1 MKPKSRYYLLLILAL
16 TCLACA
22 DHKAAGPTGPLQTH
36 PGTDRPESKIPAP
49 DLSFLSDT
57 RKIIVT
63 KAMESIGT
71 PYHWGGHT
79 PDPGFDCSGLV
90 FYTHQIA
97 GIQVPRTAAS
107 LFSHGRKILRHQL
120 VPGDLVFFAAPKKKA
135 SIHVGIYT
143 GGSWFIHAPGQG
155 RQVTGSRLSNPYFQ
169 KNYAGARSWQ

>member
-1 MKPKSRYYLLLILAL
+1 MKPESRYCLLLILAL

-22 DHKAAGPTGPLQTH
+22 DHKPAGPGGSLQPH
-36 PGTDRPESKIPAP
+36 PETDPPESKIPAP

-79 PDPGFDCSGLV
+79 PEPGFDCSGLV
-90 FYTHQIA
+90 FFTHQIA

-107 LFSHGRKILRHQL
+107 QFSQGRKILKHQL
-120 VPGDLVFFAAPKKKA
+120 VPGDLVFFVAPDKKT

-155 RQVTGSRLSNPYFQ
+155 RQVSGSRLSNPYFE
-169 KNYAGARSWQ
+169 KNFAGARSWL

>member
-1 MKPKSRYYLLLILAL
+1 MKSESRYCLLLILAL

-22 DHKAAGPTGPLQTH
+22 DHKPAGPAGPLQPHTE
-36 PGTDRPESKIPAP
+36 TDPPESKIPAP

-63 KAMESIGT
+63 KAMESIGA

-79 PDPGFDCSGLV
+79 PEPGFDCSGLV
-90 FYTHQIA
+90 FFTHQIA

-107 LFSHGRKILRHQL
+107 QFSQGRKILKHQL
-120 VPGDLVFFAAPKKKA
+120 IPGDLVFFVAPDKKT

-143 GGSWFIHAPGQG
+143 GGSWFIHAPGRG
-155 RQVTGSRLSNPYFQ
+155 RLVSGSRLSNPYFE
-169 KNYAGARSWQ
+169 KNFAGARSWL